1 MTKAAL
7 GFLGPLGTFT
17 HEAANNLLGEP
28 EELAPLGSVAEVY
41 QAVSAAHADTGA
53 ELTAGVVPIENTVEG
68 YVVPSLDQLLAAPD
82 VVAVDQTVLDI
93 SFTAMRIRGDD
104 SAPTAVV
111 SHPHGLAQCRNYIA
125 ELGLPA
131 IESSSNAAACR
142 DLKPGQIALG
152 PKICQE
158 LYDRVEVAA
167 AVEDFHGARTRF
179 LRIAHR
185 SQAQQWLAH
194 HSAAGAAEQ
203 LATMLA
209 ITPDTAGPGVL
220 SHVVNSF
227 GDRGINLTSLITRPL
242 KATEGRYAFVFTMD
256 GHPAGPALRA
266 AVQSCLDQGYWVKLL
281 GFFPVS
287 ASTADLDLSAAV
299 PAGSVHQGAP
309 SADIARE
316 LLWQ

>member
-7 GFLGPLGTFT
+7 GFLGPLGAFT
-17 HEAANNLLGEP
+17 HEAANNLLGAA

-41 QAVSAAHADTGA
+41 QAVAAAHADTGG

-82 VVAVDQTVLDI
+82 VVAVEQTVLDI
-93 SFTAMRIRGDD
+93 SFTAMRIRGDET
-104 SAPTAVV
+104 APTAVV

-125 ELGLPA
+125 AQNLPA

-142 DLKPGQIALG
+142 DLQPGQIALG
-152 PKICQE
+152 PKICQD

-167 AVEDFHGARTRF
+167 PVEDFRGARTRF

-185 SQAQQWLAH
+185 SKARKWLAQ
-194 HSAAGAAEQ
+194 HSANAPGAQ

-256 GHPAGPALRA
+256 GHPADPALRA
-266 AVQSCLDQGYWVKLL
+266 AVESCLDQGYWVKLL

-287 ASTADLDLSAAV
+287 ATTADLDLSAAV
-299 PAGSVHQGAP
+299 PAGSVHRSTAET
-309 SADIARE
+309 SIARE
-316 LLWQ
+316 LLWV